1 MLWEI
6 HRLRAIALR
15 TNQLFER
22 LVELGIESKL
32 DPATKLLTE
41 GLSDALRGEP
51 AVTEAEAARQAL
63 LELFSPPGRGSQVA
77 VCCEPPL
84 RLCKH

>member
-41 GLSDALRGEP
+41 GLSDALRGSRLSP
-51 AVTEAEAARQAL
+51 KQRQ
-63 LELFSPPGRGSQVA
+63 PGRHYSSSSA
-77 VCCEPPL
+77 RRDEAP
-84 RLCKH
+84 R